1 MPLESLPLCGDS
13 RVFRFCSKHWQQL
26 SIDVEVCRGARSG
39 SEIVLAEK
47 FDAGIVDCDDLD
59 QRLEQETLRVDPLP
73 DVKRFSH

>member
-13 RVFRFCSKHWQQL
+13 QVFHFCSKHWQQL
-26 SIDVEVCRGARSG
+26 SIDAELCRGARSG

-73 DVKRFSH
+73 DAKRFAH